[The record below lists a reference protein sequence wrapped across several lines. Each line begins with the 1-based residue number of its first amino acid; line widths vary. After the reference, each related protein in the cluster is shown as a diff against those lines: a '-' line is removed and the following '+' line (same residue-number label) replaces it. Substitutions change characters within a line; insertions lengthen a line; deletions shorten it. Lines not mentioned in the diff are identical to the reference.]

1 MKGNSMDNEKNE
13 DSKRTAGRT
22 LSELGDIV
30 AFVGHEV
37 QFSGVLTYK
46 GNVRID
52 GTFDGEIETTD
63 ILFIGEQANVKAQ
76 IRAGSVIASG
86 RIKGEISASQRVELK
101 SPAVIDA
108 SISTPKLSMDN
119 GVTFNGK
126 ISMGSSAGQ
135 NKVSQGWGESN
146 KGNQNKG
153 DQNKNVKA
161 VDTETK
167 TEDSS
172 QKTNDGVSD
181 AGGKESSDSEKSET
195 QATEV
200 KKS

>member
-1 MKGNSMDNEKNE
+1 MDQDKN
-13 DSKRTAGRT
+13 DGVKRASGKT

-52 GTFDGEIETTD
+52 GTFEGEIETTD

-86 RIKGEISASQRVELK
+86 RIKGEIIADQRVELK

-119 GVTFNGK
+119 GVIFNGK
-126 ISMGSSAGQ
+126 ISMGPTVGQ
-135 NKVSQGWGESN
+135 NKGTQGWGESN

-153 DQNKNVKA
+153 DQNKNIKA
-161 VDTETK
+161 VNPAPG
-167 TEDSS
+167 TEDQS
-172 QKTNDGVSD
+172 KAAGGASD
-181 AGGKESSDSEKSET
+181 AGTTESSDSEKQEPKE
-195 QATEV
+195 AAV